1 MHIIEQL
8 IAERAPKLMSR
19 PALFKAVR
27 PLLYRMLAYD
37 AAVFLADAI
46 KNKSGH
52 EAFQMVTN
60 HISPRTAVQNL
71 TYLPKS
77 GRCILISNHPTGLA
91 DGMAVFQAIRERRPD
106 HVFLANADALRVMP
120 KAQDIIIPV
129 EWVKEKRSSAKTR
142 QTLIDIKAALDAEK
156 CIVIFPSGRLAKMT
170 WRGLVDKEWESS
182 AAMLAR
188 KYEAPII
195 PLHMRAR
202 NSWLYYLFS
211 WTSPELRD
219 ITLFHELLNKKGQ
232 TFNLTFGEAI
242 DPLSLPKNADKASD
256 AIRALVER
264 L

>member
-1 MHIIEQL
+1 MHIVEQL
-8 IAERAPKLMSR
+8 IAERAPKLMGR

-37 AAVFLADAI
+37 AAVFLADAM
-46 KNKSGH
+46 KDMSGH
-52 EAFQMVTN
+52 DAFKMVTR
-60 HISPRTAVQNL
+60 HINPRTAVQGLNH
-71 TYLPKS
+71 LPKT

-106 HVFLANADALRVMP
+106 HVFLANADAMRVIP
-120 KAQDIIIPV
+120 NGGDIIIPV
-129 EWVKEKRSSAKTR
+129 EWVKDKRSSAKTR
-142 QTLIDIKAALDAEK
+142 QTLIGMKAALEAEK
-156 CIVIFPSGRLAKMT
+156 CVVIFPSGRLAKMT
-170 WRGLVDKEWESS
+170 WRGLVDKDWESS

-188 KYEAPII
+188 KYDVPII
-195 PLHMRAR
+195 PLRMRAR
-202 NSWLYYLFS
+202 NSLLYYLFS

-242 DPLSLPKNADKASD
+242 DPQSLPKNADKASD
-256 AIRALVER
+256 AIRRVVEG

>member
-1 MHIIEQL
+1 MHIVEQL

-46 KNKSGH
+46 KDMSGH
-52 EAFQMVTN
+52 EAFKMVTR
-60 HISPRTAVQNL
+60 HISPRTSVQNL
-71 TYLPKS
+71 NHLPKT

-106 HVFLANADALRVMP
+106 HVFLANADALRVIP
-120 KAQDIIIPV
+120 NGQDIIIPV
-129 EWVKEKRSSAKTR
+129 EWVKDKRSASKTR
-142 QTLIDIKAALDAEK
+142 QTLIDIKAALEAEK
-156 CIVIFPSGRLAKMT
+156 CVVIFPSGRLAKMT
-170 WRGLVDKEWESS
+170 WRGLREQNWESS

-188 KYEAPII
+188 KYKAPIV
-195 PLHMRAR
+195 PLRMRAR

-232 TFNLTFGEAI
+232 TFSLTFGESI

-256 AIRALVER
+256 AIRSVVDGL
-264 L
+264 